1 MGLVKFAQRLK
12 ELMELD
18 GISQRSLAIKINV
31 DTKCLRLWLKGIY
44 FPKYNALIRLSE
56 YFQVRIDYL
65 IGLEDVIVEK
75 KNKEIINGEKAT
87 KTRFHFLLYQYIQN
101 NNLSKYA
108 FAKRVKIDQKAITK
122 WLTVGSMPEI
132 ATVIKL
138 TKVMNVSAQEL
149 LLGE

>member
-31 DTKCLRLWLKGIY
+31 DTKCIRLWLKGIY

-87 KTRFHFLLYQYIQN
+87 KTRFHF
-101 NNLSKYA
+101 SKA
-108 FAKRVKIDQKAITK
+108 
-122 WLTVGSMPEI
+122 E
-132 ATVIKL
+132 
-138 TKVMNVSAQEL
+138 
-149 LLGE
+149 